1 MYDAVIT
8 FVTKDRNP
16 DGTLV
21 LDDRNEPVVI
31 TKVYRLEFESEMFF
45 RAWLVSSHVYNRD
58 FTCPTQLVVSDS
70 GSFDL

>member
-8 FVTKDRNP
+8 LVTKDRNP

-21 LDDRNEPVVI
+21 LDDRNEPIVI
-31 TKVYRLEFESEMFF
+31 TKVYRVEFESEEDFIS
-45 RAWLVSSHVYNRD
+45 WLKSSDVYNND
-58 FTCPTQLVVSDS
+58 LTCPTQLVVSDS